1 LNEDPEGKIS
11 QQTDRG
17 LICPLQHLQPHTAQ
31 HVLDEDEEIFVQKQ
45 TGLVK

>member
-31 HVLDEDEEIFVQKQ
+31 HVLDEDEEIFVPTQ